1 MFFPKGDRKVVQAD
15 RIKTVAVVGCT
26 AVGKSDIALSLAEK
40 FNGEIIG
47 ADSMQIYRGFD
58 IGTGKLTKAE
68 CRGITHKL
76 IDIVDGDADFS
87 VGEYV
92 EHAKKAITDTAN
104 DGKLPIIVG
113 GTGMYVYSLLSGC
126 DFAAAPKNDSVR
138 AALKTAGHF
147 FGGKTLHAFLASVDP
162 AAANNISCND
172 TKRTVRALEIY
183 CLTGAPKSVAA
194 SHTACPYNSL
204 NIVLSLPRELLY
216 ARINARV
223 KKMFE
228 LGLIGE
234 TLGLEKYKGCGSMQ
248 ALGYKQI
255 IENRSMP
262 RDELIDLVSQKT
274 RNYAKRQMTYFNN
287 MKLDKVFI
295 DARDTYKIERTV
307 KDFLEN

>member
-1 MFFPKGDRKVVQAD
+1 MVQAD

-26 AVGKSDIALSLAEK
+26 AVGKSDIALNLAEK
-40 FNGEIIG
+40 FNGEVIG

-58 IGTGKLTKAE
+58 IGTGKLTEAE
-68 CRGITHKL
+68 QRGITHKL
-76 IDIVDGDADFS
+76 IDVVDGDADFS

-92 EHAKKAITDTAN
+92 ELAKKSINDTIN

-126 DFAAAPKNDSVR
+126 DFAAVPKNESVR

-147 FGGKTLHAFLASVDP
+147 FGGKSLHALLSNVDTES
-162 AAANNISCND
+162 AKSISRND

-183 CLTGAPKSVAA
+183 YLTGAPKSVAA
-194 SHTACPYNSL
+194 AHTVCPYTSL
-204 NIVLSLPRELLY
+204 NIVLTLPRELLY
-216 ARINARV
+216 ERINARV
-223 KKMFE
+223 KKMFD
-228 LGLIGE
+228 LGLADE
-234 TLGLEKYKGCGSMQ
+234 TMGLLKYKGCGSMQ

-255 IENRSMP
+255 IENPSMP
-262 RDELIDLVSQKT
+262 RGELIDLVSQKT

-295 DARDTYKIERTV
+295 DARDTDKIEQTV